1 MRQKKLHWQAPAANV
16 FIMQLTP
23 LAPNKTLFTANANVG
38 EITELWFSP
47 EHWLAEDKVYAQKT
61 GRATAYFFAEGDLRA
76 VLRHYWRGGLIGKV
90 LQDQYLY
97 TGIKNTRVYREFD
110 LMCDLYQQGL
120 PVVEPIAALV
130 KRSGLIYR
138 GDIITRALE
147 GAQSLCERL
156 QAGSLNEHTLER
168 TGQTLARFHN
178 AGVYHADLNINNIL
192 FDGEDNVYVI
202 DFDRGEVR
210 QPDEPWQ
217 QQNMARL
224 ARSFAKEA
232 GRQSTFHWQEKDW
245 LCLMAAYQQA
255 LTY

>member
-1 MRQKKLHWQAPAANV
+1 
-16 FIMQLTP
+16 MQLTP
-23 LAPNKTLFTANANVG
+23 LSPKLTLFSANTDVG

-47 EHWLAEDKVYAQKT
+47 EHWLTQDKVYAQKT

-76 VLRHYWRGGLIGKV
+76 VLRHYWRGGLVGKV

-97 TGIKNTRVYREFD
+97 TGMKNTRVYREFA

-156 QAGSLNEHTLER
+156 QAGPLNEHTLER
-168 TGQTLARFHN
+168 IGQTLARFHN

-202 DFDRGEVR
+202 DFDRGEIR
-210 QPDEPWQ
+210 QPEPQWQ

-232 GRQSTFHWQEKDW
+232 GRQSSFHWQEKDW
-245 LCLMAAYQQA
+245 QGLMSAYQQA
-255 LTY
+255 LSC